1 MYILKDST
9 DLAIIGKSFP
19 QSHMSKDYP
28 HYLEKSIQLINYD
41 KFVDYEPFLKSFAV
55 EYRAKLTDNISCL
68 AGPAALLISEKLLN
82 IFLQSNIENYQYFE
96 ANVIYHKKDYKY
108 YFFFI
113 HGQDYSLVDYK
124 NMVFH
129 GVSNPPYSDFYRQL
143 HEQEG
148 TKRKEIKV
156 ETPSQ
161 IINWQKLY
169 PDYPNREY
177 EGLKLNHANIHTDMI
192 RLPFLLDGS
201 YFVSETLKNKIEAAK
216 CTGLDFRTKD
226 WRERPIL

>member
-9 DLAIIGKSFP
+9 DLAVIGKSFP

-28 HYLEKSIQLINYD
+28 HYLERSIQLINYD

-113 HGQDYSLVDYK
+113 YGQDYRLVDYQ
-124 NMVFH
+124 NMKFWAMDERYYYE
-129 GVSNPPYSDFYRQL
+129 NKTRRLEAKIDRP
-143 HEQEG
+143 
-148 TKRKEIKV
+148 
-156 ETPSQ
+156 ETL
-161 IINWQKLY
+161 INWSKIKTY
-169 PDYPNREY
+169 PYVEYPYLEY
-177 EGLKLNHANIHTDMI
+177 EALKLNHANIHTDMI

-201 YFVSETLKNKIEAAK
+201 YFVSEELKNKIETAK
-216 CTGLDFRTKD
+216 CTGVDFDTVARRGKL
-226 WRERPIL
+226 IL